1 MIEYNNQLA
10 LIVHQS
16 HIKTLQINL
25 TYQAHYTYSF
35 CKPLPVTC
43 TVSIVELKHH
53 HQFVFLTSERTRP
66 QQMRAKWLT
75 QGHIDDRQVARRKWS
90 TFTLVF
96 PHSITQTLTSRLH
109 VCFSITISAS
119 FKPRSYPSFLTHHI
133 PLRWY
138 THLTLL
144 VPKMEFANL
153 NALYDCCVALE
164 YSVNGILKGSVQ
176 MWSTMLLK
184 TTDERGMQW
193 SWISTTVESGYWKT
207 SERCWEEV
215 CLTMLGLL
223 EFWYSLNVSEDF

>member
-1 MIEYNNQLA
+1 MINIHSGFSSQHHSNSDIQTACL
-10 LIVHQS
+10 LFHN
-16 HIKTLQINL
+16 HLQ
-25 TYQAHYTYSF
+25 
-35 CKPLPVTC
+35 
-43 TVSIVELKHH
+43 
-53 HQFVFLTSERTRP
+53 
-66 QQMRAKWLT
+66 
-75 QGHIDDRQVARRKWS
+75 
-90 TFTLVF
+90 
-96 PHSITQTLTSRLH
+96 
-109 VCFSITISAS
+109 SAS

-144 VPKMEFANL
+144 VPKMELANL

-184 TTDERGMQW
+184 TADERGMQW

-223 EFWYSLNVSEDF
+223 ELWYSLNVSEDF